1 MSTAFGLLALGLA
14 AAVPGG
20 WIAVNVR
27 GSAASL
33 ERWGDS
39 NAELR
44 MHARGDLGPV
54 ERRMSARLHRLL
66 GAVVALCGCVLIL
79 GGLLELA

>member
-1 MSTAFGLLALGLA
+1 MSTAVVLLTLGLA
-14 AAVPGG
+14 CAVPGG
-20 WIAVNVR
+20 WIALNVR

-33 ERWGDS
+33 ERWADS

-54 ERRMSARLHRLL
+54 QRRISARLYRLL
-66 GAVVALCGCVLIL
+66 GTVIGLCGCVFVL

>member
-1 MSTAFGLLALGLA
+1 MSTAIVLLALGLA
-14 AAVPGG
+14 CTVAGG
-20 WIAVNVR
+20 GIALNVR
-27 GSAASL
+27 SSADSL
-33 ERWGDS
+33 ERWADR

-54 ERRMSARLHRLL
+54 QRRLSARLYRLL
-66 GAVVALCGCVLIL
+66 GTVIALGGSVFVL

>member
-1 MSTAFGLLALGLA
+1 MSTALVLLTLGLA
-14 AAVPGG
+14 CAVAGG
-20 WIAVNVR
+20 WVALNVR

-33 ERWGDS
+33 ERWADG
-39 NAELR
+39 NAQLR

-54 ERRMSARLHRLL
+54 ERRLSARLYRAL
-66 GAVVALCGCVLIL
+66 GTLIALCGCVCVL

>member
-1 MSTAFGLLALGLA
+1 MSTAIVLLTLGLA
-14 AAVPGG
+14 GAVPGG
-20 WIAVNVR
+20 WVALNVR

-33 ERWGDS
+33 ERWADG
-39 NAELR
+39 NAQLR

-54 ERRMSARLHRLL
+54 ERRLSARLYRVL
-66 GAVVALCGCVLIL
+66 GTVMALGGCVIIL